1 MVRVT
6 QKIARCD
13 EVSTT
18 TCTTWADSNAG
29 RRGPRLSASQ
39 DHGLVLLQRR
49 RPALDGGRHGMR
61 SADDHDAGRCHARD
75 RPRRKLDATDDLA
88 RGVRQILEDPAL
100 AQRLSGSALLVVR
113 ACIPGPGTN
122 APGPFSNSFISAVHR
137 SSVPI
142 EPPSSAALPGDGKPR
157 PPWRFEYRLQ
167 PLPASARSAPEEKV
181 RKPLRDGG
189 ASRGEARSRP
199 KFCTNSCERYYMP
212 T

>member
-88 RGVRQILEDPAL
+88 RGIRQILEDPAL
-100 AQRLSGSALLVVR
+100 AQRLSAAGCESVHSR
-113 ACIPGPGTN
+113 TWDQRT
-122 APGPFSNSFISAVHR
+122 GPFSNSFISAVHR

>member
-1 MVRVT
+1 M
-6 QKIARCD
+6 ALCSCN
-13 EVSTT
+13 E
-18 TCTTWADSNAG
+18 G
-29 RRGPRLSASQ
+29 GPRLTADAMACEVPTITTPVGVMPEIVREGSSMPLMIWRA
-39 DHGLVLLQRR
+39 VYVRFWR
-49 RPALDGGRHGMR
+49 TRPW
-61 SADDHDAGRCHARD
+61 
-75 RPRRKLDATDDLA
+75 P
-88 RGVRQILEDPAL
+88 
-100 AQRLSGSALLVVR
+100 SGSALLVVR

-142 EPPSSAALPGDGKPR
+142 EPPSSAAPPGDGKPR

-199 KFCTNSCERYYMP
+199 KFCTNSCERYYIP